1 MTDQRVIIEMGMGND
16 LHGRNYTKA
25 AARAVEDAM
34 RHSTLAFFRST
45 GISTDAMRVL
55 VTIGVQ
61 VPDAVDRGVIAGLLP
76 YGMPDVRTVHGGLD
90 VTDPATGE
98 TAVIASAA
106 VEVFLPPETGNWRL
120 RQS

>member
-34 RHSTLAFFRST
+34 RHSTLSFFRST
-45 GISTDAMRVL
+45 GISTDAMRTL

-61 VPDAVDRGVIAGLLP
+61 MPDAVDRDVIAGLLP
-76 YGMPDVRTVHGGLD
+76 YGTPDVRTVHGGLD

-98 TAVIASAA
+98 TTVIASAA
-106 VEVFLPPETGNWRL
+106 VEVFLPPETANWRL
-120 RQS
+120 RQN